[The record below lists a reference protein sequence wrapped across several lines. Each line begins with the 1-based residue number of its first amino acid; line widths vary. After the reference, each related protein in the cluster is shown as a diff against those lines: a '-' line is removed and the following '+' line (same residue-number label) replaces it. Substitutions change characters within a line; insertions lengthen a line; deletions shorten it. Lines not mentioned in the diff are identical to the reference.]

1 MWYVSIF
8 ETAVRTITD
17 VVYGNMPRLRLAVC
31 PRRPSRYGH
40 VAAGTHDGL
49 LIVYGGYTGSTYLQD
64 LWAIRVLDYAV
75 ANNGH
80 GRSC

>member
-1 MWYVSIF
+1 MCRA
-8 ETAVRTITD
+8 TRVRSA
-17 VVYGNMPRLRLAVC
+17 RWSLAAPGV
-31 PRRPSRYGH
+31 RYGH